1 MNKRQ
6 QIEFQYLIEQLVHD
20 MAMMLISDYKY
31 NMQEAINVI
40 YQSKTFSKIEDPDTG
55 LYYQGSVYV
64 YSFLKEEITGP
75 HTHNFCLRSLR

>member
-1 MNKRQ
+1 MKKRQ

-20 MAMMLISDYKY
+20 MAMMLISDYGY

-64 YSFLKEEITGP
+64 YSFLKEEIA
-75 HTHNFCLRSLR
+75 SQIQ

>member
-20 MAMMLISDYKY
+20 MTLMLMRDFGY
-31 NMQEAINVI
+31 NIQDALNAI
-40 YQSKTFSKIEDPDTG
+40 YQSNTFSKLEDPNTG

-64 YSFLKEEITGP
+64 YSFLKEE
-75 HTHNFCLRSLR
+75 LKS

>member
-1 MNKRQ
+1 MKKRQ

-20 MAMMLISDYKY
+20 MTMMLISDYGY

-64 YSFLKEEITGP
+64 YSFLKEEIA
-75 HTHNFCLRSLR
+75 SQIQ

>member
-64 YSFLKEEITGP
+64 YSFLKEEIT
-75 HTHNFCLRSLR
+75 SQIQ